1 VRIRRA
7 LAVFLA
13 IGALLYVGGSW
24 AQETP
29 ESPES
34 TDAPEAAEAPDKAEA
49 QEEAEAPAQ
58 TVEPPGPVYE
68 TTVDFEF
75 VKKTALDGQAGQVE
89 IRSVEFASA
98 SGKGGLFSSADPE
111 LVAGV
116 VVKLECA
123 TQAEKKQKID
133 IVYEFLDSEGELIDR
148 VKDGKSFKK
157 GTKTFETT
165 HRTLKYVVPLIAQVR
180 ITTTASGE

>member
-1 VRIRRA
+1 MS
-7 LAVFLA
+7 
-13 IGALLYVGGSW
+13 ALLFVGGSW

-29 ESPES
+29 ESPDS
-34 TDAPEAAEAPDKAEA
+34 PDAPEAAEAPDEGEA
-49 QEEAEAPAQ
+49 PEDAEAPAEAA
-58 TVEPPGPVYE
+58 EPPSPVFE
-68 TTVDFEF
+68 TTVQFEF
-75 VKKTALDGQAGQVE
+75 VKKSGLEGQAGNVVL
-89 IRSVEFASA
+89 RGVEFATA
-98 SGKGGLFSSADPE
+98 TGKGGLFSSADPE

-116 VVKLECA
+116 VIKLECA

-180 ITTTASGE
+180 ITATAAGE